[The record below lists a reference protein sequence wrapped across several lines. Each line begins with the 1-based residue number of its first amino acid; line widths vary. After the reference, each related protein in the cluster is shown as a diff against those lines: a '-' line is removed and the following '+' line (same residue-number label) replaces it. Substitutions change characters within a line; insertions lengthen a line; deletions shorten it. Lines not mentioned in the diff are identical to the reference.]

1 MAATQWA
8 LSVLSVRKGMV
19 IRMANEEFRPNG
31 ATGGASV
38 PGRIE
43 PHSST
48 SGTPE
53 FPGSPGPGPGA
64 GAGAGAG
71 AGGGSSWGAWSNNSP
86 QGGFGSPSA
95 HGGHIDHGQGVSGA
109 PGASA
114 APGAPMGAGG
124 YGEPGGV
131 GNGTAKKAKGIGA
144 LGIAALMLGSA
155 AVGGVTAT
163 IVTAGQSG
171 PSSARDSEVTNALD
185 EPGATRSEPAP
196 DGSIEA
202 AAQAALDSV
211 VSIQVSTPRR
221 TSSGSGSVLSSDGL
235 VLTNQHVVADAQQ
248 PGARMTVLLNDGTTH
263 PAEYVAGH
271 GPSDIAVIR
280 VNDVNDLRPISLGD
294 SSKVSVGQEVVA
306 VGSPLGLTSTVTS
319 GIVSALNRPVAV
331 GGEGGGSTV
340 IDAIQTDAA
349 INPGNSGGALV
360 DLAGNLIGVPS
371 VIASNGTGEEAGSI
385 GLGFAIPV
393 NQARRIADELIEQG
407 SVQMPA
413 INAAIDTRSQLPGAL
428 VGDVTPGGAA
438 DRGGLRPGDLVVK
451 VDDRRVDSGI
461 ALIAAI
467 RSRAVGDTVTL
478 TVTDEDGREERT
490 IDVSLE
496 AARE

>member
-19 IRMANEEFRPNG
+19 IRMANEDFRPNG
-31 ATGGASV
+31 GPGDGSD

-48 SGTPE
+48 SGRPG
-53 FPGSPGPGPGA
+53 FPGSPGSGQGRGA
-64 GAGAGAG
+64 GAGAR

-86 QGGFGSPSA
+86 QGGFGSPSS
-95 HGGHIDHGQGVSGA
+95 HGGRIDHGQG
-109 PGASA
+109 

-124 YGEPGGV
+124 YGEQGGA

-155 AVGGVTAT
+155 AVGGVAAT
-163 IVTAGQSG
+163 IVNVGQPSS
-171 PSSARDSEVTNALD
+171 SSARDSEVTNALD

-196 DGSIEA
+196 EGSIEA

-211 VSIQVSTPRR
+211 VSIQVTTPRG

-235 VLTNQHVVADAQQ
+235 VLTNQHVVAVAQQ

-280 VNDVNDLRPISLGD
+280 VSDVNDLRPISLGD

-331 GGEGGGSTV
+331 GGEGGESTV

-360 DLAGNLIGVPS
+360 DLAGNLVGVPS

-393 NQARRIADELIEQG
+393 NQARRIADELIDQG

-413 INAAIDTRSQLPGAL
+413 INAAIDTRSPLQGAL
-428 VGDVTPGGAA
+428 VGDVTRGGAA
-438 DRGGLRPGDLVVK
+438 ERGGLRPGDLVVK

-478 TVTDEDGREERT
+478 TVTDEDGRGMRT
-490 IDVSLE
+490 IDVTLE

>member
-19 IRMANEEFRPNG
+19 IRMANEDFRPNG
-31 ATGGASV
+31 GTGDASG

-48 SGTPE
+48 SGRPG
-53 FPGSPGPGPGA
+53 FPGSPGPGSGA
-64 GAGAGAG
+64 GAGAGAGVGAG
-71 AGGGSSWGAWSNNSP
+71 AGGGSSWGAWSNNSR
-86 QGGFGSPSA
+86 QGGFGSPSS
-95 HGGHIDHGQGVSGA
+95 HGGHIDHGQGT
-109 PGASA
+109 
-114 APGAPMGAGG
+114 PGAPMGAGG
-124 YGEPGGV
+124 FGEQGGV

-144 LGIAALMLGSA
+144 LGIAALMLASA

-171 PSSARDSEVTNALD
+171 SSPARDSEVTNALE

-196 DGSIEA
+196 EGSIEA

-211 VSIQVSTPRR
+211 VSIQVSTPRG

-235 VLTNQHVVADAQQ
+235 VLTNQHVVGDAQQ

-280 VNDVNDLRPISLGD
+280 VSDVNDLRPISLGD

-331 GGEGGGSTV
+331 GGEGGESTV

-360 DLAGNLIGVPS
+360 DLSGNLIGVPS
-371 VIASNGTGEEAGSI
+371 VIASNGAGEEAGSI

-393 NQARRIADELIEQG
+393 NQARRIADELIDQG

-438 DRGGLRPGDLVVK
+438 ERGGLRPGDLVVK

-478 TVTDEDGREERT
+478 TVTDEDGRGMRT
-490 IDVSLE
+490 IDVTLE

>member
-8 LSVLSVRKGMV
+8 LSVLSVRKGMF
-19 IRMANEEFRPNG
+19 IRMANEDFRPNG
-31 ATGGASV
+31 GTGDASG
-38 PGRIE
+38 PAGIE

-48 SGTPE
+48 SGRPG
-53 FPGSPGPGPGA
+53 FPGSPGQGQGPGA
-64 GAGAGAG
+64 GAE
-71 AGGGSSWGAWSNNSP
+71 AGGGSSWGAWSNDSP
-86 QGGFGSPSA
+86 QGGFGSTSA
-95 HGGHIDHGQGVSGA
+95 GHGGHVSHGQGASGA
-109 PGASA
+109 SG

-124 YGEPGGV
+124 YGEQGGV
-131 GNGTAKKAKGIGA
+131 GNGAAKKAKGIGA
-144 LGIAALMLGSA
+144 LGIAALMLASA

-171 PSSARDSEVTNALD
+171 SSPTRDSEVTNALE
-185 EPGATRSEPAP
+185 EPGASRSEPAP
-196 DGSIEA
+196 EGSIEA
-202 AAQAALDSV
+202 AAQVALDSV
-211 VSIQVSTPRR
+211 VSIQVTTPRG
-221 TSSGSGSVLSSDGL
+221 TSTGSGSVLSSDGL

-280 VNDVNDLRPISLGD
+280 VSDVNDLRPISLGD

-331 GGEGGGSTV
+331 GGESTV

-360 DLAGNLIGVPS
+360 DLSGNLIGVPS

-393 NQARRIADELIEQG
+393 NQARRIADELIDQG

-438 DRGGLRPGDLVVK
+438 ERGGLRPGDLVVK

-478 TVTDEDGREERT
+478 TVTDEDGRGMRT
-490 IDVSLE
+490 IDFTLE

>member
-19 IRMANEEFRPNG
+19 IRMANEDFRPNG
-31 ATGGASV
+31 ETGDASV

-48 SGTPE
+48 SGRPD
-53 FPGSPGPGPGA
+53 FPGSPGP
-64 GAGAGAG
+64 GAG
-71 AGGGSSWGAWSNNSP
+71 AGGGSSWGAWSNDSP
-86 QGGFGSPSA
+86 QGGFGSHAA
-95 HGGHIDHGQGVSGA
+95 HGGHMSHGQGT
-109 PGASA
+109 PG

-124 YGEPGGV
+124 FGEPGGV

-144 LGIAALMLGSA
+144 LGIAALMLASA

-163 IVTAGQSG
+163 IVTAGQS
-171 PSSARDSEVTNALD
+171 SSSSGRDSEVTNALD

-211 VSIQVSTPRR
+211 VSIQVSTPRG
-221 TSSGSGSVLSSDGL
+221 TASGSGSLLSSDGL

-331 GGEGGGSTV
+331 GGEGGESTV

-360 DLAGNLIGVPS
+360 DLDGNLIGVPS

-438 DRGGLRPGDLVVK
+438 DRGGLRAGDLVVK

-478 TVTDEDGREERT
+478 TVTDEDGRGERT
-490 IDVSLE
+490 IDVTLE